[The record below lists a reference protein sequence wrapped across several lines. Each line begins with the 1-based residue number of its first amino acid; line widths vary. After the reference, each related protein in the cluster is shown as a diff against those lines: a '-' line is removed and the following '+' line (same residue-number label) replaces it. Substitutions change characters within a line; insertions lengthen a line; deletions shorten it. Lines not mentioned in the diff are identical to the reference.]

1 MHFFSDKASQY
12 QLLDSSEDGRDSTCE
27 REVPKKRGGI
37 SRLALL
43 AIIFIAQAMVLA
55 STNAAA
61 FAFGKMRAEKSL
73 ETTLHAMRNKAGVIG
88 DSTSTYAYYDFKRS
102 SA

>member
-1 MHFFSDKASQY
+1 MHFFSEKASQY
-12 QLLDSSEDGRDSTCE
+12 QSLDSSEDGRDSTCE
-27 REVPKKRGGI
+27 REVPKKRDGI

-61 FAFGKMRAEKSL
+61 FAFGKMRAEKSM
-73 ETTLHAMRNKAGVIG
+73 ETTLHAMENKAGVIG
-88 DSTSTYAYYDFKRS
+88 DSTSKYAYYNFKTFS
-102 SA
+102 S

>member
-12 QLLDSSEDGRDSTCE
+12 QSLDSSEDGRDSTCE
-27 REVPKKRGGI
+27 REVPKKRDGI

-43 AIIFIAQAMVLA
+43 AIIFVAQVLVLA

-61 FAFGKMRAEKSL
+61 YTFGKIRAEHSL
-73 ETTLHAMRNKAGVIG
+73 EMNSLATKNSIVGY
-88 DSTSTYAYYDFKRS
+88 STSTYAYHDFKTS
-102 SA
+102 SP